1 MEDLTRFNPTNC
13 PGSMTHRLSR
23 YCSVLLSAAILLCG
37 VRSVNADEHDEEK
50 ARTTTERFLK
60 VLLANPRYG
69 TAFDRVYSFHMDRGS
84 IRTLQTSLQKAAKLP
99 LDPDADLAGTA
110 DETAIAMPE
119 DADPA
124 NASLLLGL
132 IELKHS
138 ESDAAI
144 VVLQN
149 AAALDPDNAMA
160 HWSLA
165 RAFSMAHRTD
175 EAVASLEQA
184 LKCEPAKQDLLEIYK
199 ELARNLHRAQ
209 KPAEALQ
216 VWQRLEAEFP
226 GDLRVREQI
235 AATLAEDG
243 RWDESLTRYL
253 ALAQDSKIADQRVQ
267 ANLAASDVML
277 QLGRSQDAIQLLE
290 KQLARL
296 DSDSWLFKEI
306 RRRIESV
313 FRNEKDLPGL
323 VAYYDGWIKTHPEDV
338 DAMSRLARTL
348 TLQDRS
354 LEALDLYRKAI
365 LLAPSNVSLREALI
379 SLLVRDAKVA
389 DAIIQ
394 YEEMSKFDA
403 DNRDHIEAWGLLYL
417 SLKDV
422 PLAERQ
428 QQAASVWERL
438 LAGREEDP
446 VTLAR
451 LAGLLRRADLP
462 DRAIALYQSAI
473 DKAPNEP
480 QYREYLGEYL
490 HRLQRPDEAVVA
502 WNEMGTGSRRT
513 KENLIRLAEV
523 LNQFNQIE
531 PALAS
536 MREAC
541 GLSPDPLERV
551 QFAEM
556 LRTGRAAGREPSVSS
571 HNTDTENTNAVAES
585 HSEGSRPPLAED
597 ILFTEAFEQLDLAD
611 QSAETPDERQQ
622 ILKERIQCLIAAGQL
637 EQQIRQLATELNAG
651 TNVTAERWRTLAMF
665 QDAAEK
671 TNEATASAAKVVE
684 LQPDS
689 ILGWTLLADLYERTG
704 RLGDAAAA
712 LQKLASLDRRGISEY
727 LRRSAK
733 LQVRLGQFDAALAT
747 GRDVIKATPGNPEAY
762 QFFAD
767 LAFEV
772 GQPKIAVDA
781 LRQAVRV
788 NPGDEVSLKALAKT
802 LADEFQT
809 PEAIELYWRAF
820 EKAPD
825 LESQTQIVIALSN
838 LYLRSNQFPKL
849 IGRLELRSRE
859 LNLPTEMTRCIA
871 TAYREAGD
879 FRKARETLLS
889 AAEGTDTDVGILR
902 QLVQLSLQEQNEVEA
917 IDYQRRIVAQTSGD
931 SERKHLAEMLLA
943 AGQSEDGYHVFEST
957 ADATVTDAMLLAEIQ
972 LGGSGRNIAS
982 VIKAC
987 REYLESTPN
996 DWSVLASLATLLQQT
1011 DQREEASH
1019 LALQVLGMTV
1029 APEAI
1034 GSLNTLPVIDAR
1046 SSSIQRHTNY
1056 LTTYHAVPKNTF
1068 VAAYCRCAD
1077 ILLLTA
1083 GTPHADA
1090 MPQIF
1095 KAESRARLGDLP
1107 LVFIADNLPPTSQA
1121 IDLFLNHMKNETE
1134 SQNLTDDQRLLLQ
1147 LVVTELRIRFH
1158 RIATE
1163 DLSHERAEFVRRLPT
1178 QVGTHPE
1185 FFDRNQI
1192 LDRVWSIF
1200 ESDTIATKQLLTA
1213 LRESLKAVT
1222 EDRSRAVVAAIAMAF
1237 EDAPLLVAAAETVIP
1252 TPMQESEDGFW
1263 ESLTRIWRL
1272 AGLLEKRMITSP
1284 LKDSELLA
1292 TQASLVCRFSKLPSR
1307 NLTELLNDAS
1317 AMGISSWRSILFSE
1331 SDNVMEHSLFLLS
1344 VNEKTGRALTEWAEK
1359 NLADPDPLFR
1369 ARAHL
1374 LLPSENS
1381 NEQAVLHLIQAAEAM
1396 PDVPGLRFACALEA
1410 ARLNLLDEAVQL
1422 LDSMQVSDPAS
1433 KVEIEIKALDWSLAG
1448 GNKSRAIVA
1457 AETLFGLPLNVDQQK
1472 SLAARYSQLGLTGK
1486 FSALQAR
1493 LGRGSETRQSVLAQ
1507 QLQSYL
1513 AQSNNELAGE
1523 VAWELLKLASGGTLF
1538 SGHRPNDDR
1547 DDGGERLQA
1556 IKALGK
1562 LKRLQPL
1569 IDRYEAMLEASPES
1583 VDLLEILC
1591 EFHEAAEQFPQLA
1604 EKRDRIALLSKKAP
1618 PSLKAKAV
1626 ALENS
1631 GDVSGACDIYLQ
1643 ILKGDPEAFA
1653 DEMETYVQA
1662 FERAKRHAD
1671 FLTAV
1676 LRIDPAL
1683 WSDNAALLIN
1693 IAAELA
1699 RAKTND
1705 AVVKECVEAML
1716 ANEDTRRLAIGGF
1729 LARPDVVAEETL
1741 LPAIQD
1747 ELTSED
1753 AFEDLIRCNETFL
1766 ILQGVKQEASLKSLH
1781 EFLTSRRAA
1790 GRQPSVS
1797 TPPSTLVP
1805 SEKESE
1811 TEGSPPPLAEMQTD
1825 LMLIFLDARLGERA
1839 AVEQRVKLLLF
1850 VDAVTPA
1857 PSSGLAASVGDS
1869 TRQRRENGSPGGEK
1883 GGGEVAFGV
1892 LVLNTRLKD
1901 LGKEWDNVRLA
1912 LLESLAAKIAAQDA
1926 EKQNELADSV
1936 LDELGS
1942 VYESLGQTQKARSI
1956 LNQRIQT
1963 MLVSTGADNGKASES
1978 IRQLLQAGEKIQ
1990 HSGFPIE
1997 GARLLL
2003 NVTPHDIDEFTS
2015 DLDDDK
2021 AIAFKSR
2028 FNASQRWARQ
2038 QITPEKIVTWFEMSV
2053 SDLTG
2058 DSSGTDPESTD
2069 ILLEV
2074 SGVTDPRTSDKDAL
2088 QRLTIESLLLNSI
2101 RKSEFTDPDLI
2112 KRTDAAVSQLVVIEQ
2127 LNLPLLTVALAFSD
2141 RMSLTDRDALNER
2154 IAAAANIPV
2163 IITES
2168 NPADRKSSRLP
2179 EALRSD
2185 PDLSCMQTARLLAT
2199 QADRQPLVTH
2209 LLNRS
2214 AAAAARCNS
2223 RLLKIAVLNEC
2234 VAVAKLA
2241 GLKDQV
2247 SQLELA
2253 AQAAIEVQLQSASP
2267 GGIDGDIDL
2276 AHEIRTRLLNKK

>member
-23 YCSVLLSAAILLCG
+23 YCFVLLSAAILFCG
-37 VRSVNADEHDEEK
+37 VRSVNADENDEAK

-119 DADPA
+119 HADPE

-144 VVLQN
+144 SALQN
-149 AAALDPDNAMA
+149 AASLSPRNAMA

-165 RAFSMAHRTD
+165 RAFSMAHQSED
-175 EAVASLEQA
+175 AIASLEKA
-184 LKCEPAKQDLLEIYK
+184 LDCEPAKPDLMEIYK

-277 QLGRSQDAIQLLE
+277 QLGRSQDSIELLE
-290 KQLARL
+290 KQLASL

-348 TLQDRS
+348 TLLDRS
-354 LEALDLYRKAI
+354 PEALDLYRKAI

-389 DAIIQ
+389 DAIAQ
-394 YEEMSKFDA
+394 YAEMSKFDA

-417 SLKDV
+417 SVKDA

-428 QQAASVWERL
+428 QQAATVWERL

-502 WNEMGTGSRRT
+502 WSEMATGSRRT

-523 LNQFNQIE
+523 LNQFDQIE

-541 GLSPDPLERV
+541 SLNADPLERV
-551 QFAEM
+551 QFAEL
-556 LRTGRAAGREPSVSS
+556 LRNRRAAGREPSESS
-571 HNTDTENTNAVAES
+571 LTVEDGANVVAES
-585 HSEGSRPPLAED
+585 HSEGSRPPLAGE
-597 ILFTEAFEQLDLAD
+597 FVEAFEQLDLAE
-611 QSAETPDERQQ
+611 QAAETTDERQQ
-622 ILKERIQCLIAAGQL
+622 ILNERIQCLIAAGQL
-637 EQQIRQLATELNAG
+637 ERLIQQLATELNAG

-671 TNEATASAAKVVE
+671 TNEATASSMKVVE

-689 ILGWTLLADLYERTG
+689 ILGWSLLADLYERTG
-704 RLGDAAAA
+704 RLGDAAVA

-727 LRRSAK
+727 LRKSAK

-788 NPGDEVSLKALAKT
+788 NPGDEASLKALAKT

-820 EKAPD
+820 EKVLD
-825 LESQTQIVIALSN
+825 LESQTQIVVALSN

-849 IGRLELRSRE
+849 IERLELRSRE

-943 AGQSEDGYHVFEST
+943 AGQSEEGYRVFEST

-1011 DQREEASH
+1011 NQREEASH

-1046 SSSIQRHTNY
+1046 SSSIQSHTNY

-1237 EDAPLLVAAAETVIP
+1237 EDAPLLIAAAETVIP

-1292 TQASLVCRFSKLPSR
+1292 TQASLVCRFSKLRSR

-1344 VNEKTGRALTEWAEK
+1344 VNEKTGRALTEWADT

-1448 GNKSRAIVA
+1448 GNNSRAIVA

-1486 FSALQAR
+1486 LSALQAR

-1569 IDRYEAMLEASPES
+1569 IDRYEAMLDASPES

-1643 ILKGDPEAFA
+1643 ILKDDPEAFA

-1671 FLTAV
+1671 FLTGV
-1676 LRIDPAL
+1676 MRIDPAL

-1741 LPAIQD
+1741 LPAIQA

-1753 AFEDLIRCNETFL
+1753 ACEDLIRCNETFL
-1766 ILQGVKQEASLKSLH
+1766 ILQGVKQQASLKSLH

-1825 LMLIFLDARLGERA
+1825 LMLIFLDARLGDSAEVQSRVKQLNPADA
-1839 AVEQRVKLLLF
+1839 AV
-1850 VDAVTPA
+1850 
-1857 PSSGLAASVGDS
+1857 
-1869 TRQRRENGSPGGEK
+1869 
-1883 GGGEVAFGV
+1883 FGV

-1901 LGKEWDNVRLA
+1901 LGKEWDSVRLA
-1912 LLESLAAKIAAQDA
+1912 LLESLAAEIPEQDD
-1926 EKQNELADSV
+1926 ETQNELADSV

-1956 LNQRIQT
+1956 LNQRIQR
-1963 MLVSTGADNGKASES
+1963 MLISTGADNGKASES
-1978 IRQLLQAGEKIQ
+1978 IRLLLQAGEKIQ

-2058 DSSGTDPESTD
+2058 DSPGTDPESID

-2074 SGVTDPRTSDKDAL
+2074 SGATDPRTSDKDAL

-2101 RKSEFTDPDLI
+2101 RKSEFTDPNLI
-2112 KRTDAAVSQLVVIEQ
+2112 KRTDAAVSQLTMNDKIQ
-2127 LNLPLLTVALAFSD
+2127 LPLLTVALALSD
-2141 RMSLTDRDALNER
+2141 RMPLTNRDALNAR
-2154 IAAAANIPV
+2154 IDAAANLPV
-2163 IITES
+2163 IIPES
-2168 NPADRKSSRLP
+2168 NPAERKSSRLP

-2199 QADRQPLVTH
+2199 QPDRQPLVTH

>member
-1 MEDLTRFNPTNC
+1 
-13 PGSMTHRLSR
+13 
-23 YCSVLLSAAILLCG
+23 
-37 VRSVNADEHDEEK
+37 
-50 ARTTTERFLK
+50 
-60 VLLANPRYG
+60 
-69 TAFDRVYSFHMDRGS
+69 
-84 IRTLQTSLQKAAKLP
+84 
-99 LDPDADLAGTA
+99 
-110 DETAIAMPE
+110 
-119 DADPA
+119 
-124 NASLLLGL
+124 
-132 IELKHS
+132 
-138 ESDAAI
+138 
-144 VVLQN
+144 
-149 AAALDPDNAMA
+149 
-160 HWSLA
+160 
-165 RAFSMAHRTD
+165 
-175 EAVASLEQA
+175 
-184 LKCEPAKQDLLEIYK
+184 
-199 ELARNLHRAQ
+199 
-209 KPAEALQ
+209 
-216 VWQRLEAEFP
+216 
-226 GDLRVREQI
+226 
-235 AATLAEDG
+235 
-243 RWDESLTRYL
+243 
-253 ALAQDSKIADQRVQ
+253 
-267 ANLAASDVML
+267 
-277 QLGRSQDAIQLLE
+277 
-290 KQLARL
+290 
-296 DSDSWLFKEI
+296 
-306 RRRIESV
+306 
-313 FRNEKDLPGL
+313 
-323 VAYYDGWIKTHPEDV
+323 
-338 DAMSRLARTL
+338 
-348 TLQDRS
+348 
-354 LEALDLYRKAI
+354 
-365 LLAPSNVSLREALI
+365 
-379 SLLVRDAKVA
+379 
-389 DAIIQ
+389 
-394 YEEMSKFDA
+394 
-403 DNRDHIEAWGLLYL
+403 
-417 SLKDV
+417 
-422 PLAERQ
+422 
-428 QQAASVWERL
+428 
-438 LAGREEDP
+438 
-446 VTLAR
+446 
-451 LAGLLRRADLP
+451 
-462 DRAIALYQSAI
+462 
-473 DKAPNEP
+473 
-480 QYREYLGEYL
+480 
-490 HRLQRPDEAVVA
+490 
-502 WNEMGTGSRRT
+502 
-513 KENLIRLAEV
+513 
-523 LNQFNQIE
+523 
-531 PALAS
+531 
-536 MREAC
+536 
-541 GLSPDPLERV
+541 
-551 QFAEM
+551 
-556 LRTGRAAGREPSVSS
+556 
-571 HNTDTENTNAVAES
+571 
-585 HSEGSRPPLAED
+585 
-597 ILFTEAFEQLDLAD
+597 
-611 QSAETPDERQQ
+611 
-622 ILKERIQCLIAAGQL
+622 
-637 EQQIRQLATELNAG
+637 
-651 TNVTAERWRTLAMF
+651 
-665 QDAAEK
+665 
-671 TNEATASAAKVVE
+671 
-684 LQPDS
+684 
-689 ILGWTLLADLYERTG
+689 
-704 RLGDAAAA
+704 
-712 LQKLASLDRRGISEY
+712 
-727 LRRSAK
+727 
-733 LQVRLGQFDAALAT
+733 
-747 GRDVIKATPGNPEAY
+747 
-762 QFFAD
+762 
-767 LAFEV
+767 
-772 GQPKIAVDA
+772 
-781 LRQAVRV
+781 VRV
-788 NPGDEVSLKALAKT
+788 NPGDEASLKALAKT

-820 EKAPD
+820 EKVLD
-825 LESQTQIVIALSN
+825 LESQTQIVVALSN
-838 LYLRSNQFPKL
+838 LYLRSNQFRKL
-849 IGRLELRSRE
+849 IERLELRSRE

-943 AGQSEDGYHVFEST
+943 AGQSEEGYRVFEST

-1011 DQREEASH
+1011 NQREEASH

-1237 EDAPLLVAAAETVIP
+1237 EDAPLLIAAAETVIP

-1344 VNEKTGRALTEWAEK
+1344 VNEKTGRALTEWADK

-1396 PDVPGLRFACALEA
+1396 PDIPGLRFACALEA

-1472 SLAARYSQLGLTGK
+1472 SLAARYSQLGLNGK
-1486 FSALQAR
+1486 LSALQAR

-1513 AQSNNELAGE
+1513 AQGNNELAGE

-1591 EFHEAAEQFPQLA
+1591 EFHEAAAQFPQLA

-1671 FLTAV
+1671 FLTSV
-1676 LRIDPAL
+1676 IRLDQNL
-1683 WSDNAALLIN
+1683 WSGNAALLIN

-1705 AVVKECVEAML
+1705 PVVKECVEAML
-1716 ANEDTRRLAIGGF
+1716 ANENTRRLAIGGF

-1741 LPAIQD
+1741 LPAIQE

-1753 AFEDLIRCNETFL
+1753 AFDDLIRCNETFL

-1811 TEGSPPPLAEMQTD
+1811 PEGSPPPLAEMQTD
-1825 LMLIFLDARLGERA
+1825 LMLIFLDARLGDRV
-1839 AVEQRVKLLLF
+1839 AVEQRVKELF
-1850 VDAVTPA
+1850 GDAATNA

-1901 LGKEWDNVRLA
+1901 LGKEWDSVRLA

-2038 QITPEKIVTWFEMSV
+2038 QITPEKLVTWFEMSV

-2141 RMSLTDRDALNER
+2141 RMSLTDRDALNAR
-2154 IAAAANIPV
+2154 IDAAANLPV
-2163 IITES
+2163 IIPES
-2168 NPADRKSSRLP
+2168 NPAERKSSRLP

-2199 QADRQPLVTH
+2199 QADRQPLVTN

-2214 AAAAARCNS
+2214 AAAAAHCNS

-2247 SQLELA
+2247 SQLKLA

>member
-1 MEDLTRFNPTNC
+1 MNDLTRSHSSNC
-13 PGSMTHRLSR
+13 PGFMTYRFFQ
-23 YCSVLLSAAILLCG
+23 YFAVLLSAVLLMCAG
-37 VRSVNADEHDEEK
+37 TFVNTTSVNADEHDEEK

-69 TAFDRVYSFHMDRGS
+69 TAFDRVYGFHMDRGS

-99 LDPDADLAGTA
+99 LDPDADFAGTA
-110 DETAIAMPE
+110 DETTIALPE

-144 VVLQN
+144 VALQN
-149 AAALDPDNAMA
+149 AAALDTDNAIA

-184 LKCEPAKQDLLEIYK
+184 LKCEPAKPDLMEIYK
-199 ELARNLHRAQ
+199 ELARSRQRAQ

-216 VWQRLEAEFP
+216 VWQRLESEFP

-290 KQLARL
+290 KQLASL

-323 VAYYDGWIKTHPEDV
+323 VAYYDGWIKTHAEDV

-348 TLQDRS
+348 TLLDRS
-354 LEALDLYRKAI
+354 PQALDLYRKAI

-379 SLLVRDAKVA
+379 LPLVRDAKVA

-428 QQAASVWERL
+428 QQAANVWERL

-462 DRAIALYQSAI
+462 DRAIASYQSAI

-502 WNEMGTGSRRT
+502 WKEMATGSRRT

-523 LNQFNQIE
+523 LSQFDQIE

-541 GLSPDPLERV
+541 GLNPDPLERV

-556 LRTGRAAGREPSVSS
+556 LRTGRAAGRELSVSS
-571 HNTDTENTNAVAES
+571 LTVEDGANVVAES
-585 HSEGSRPPLAED
+585 HSEGSRPPLAGE
-597 ILFTEAFEQLDLAD
+597 FVEAFEQLDLAD

-704 RLGDAAAA
+704 RLGDAADA
-712 LQKLASLDRRGISEY
+712 LQKLASLDRRGLSEY
-727 LRRSAK
+727 LRKSAK
-733 LQVRLGQFDAALAT
+733 LQVRLGQFDAALAN
-747 GRDVIKATPGNPEAY
+747 GRDVINATPGNPEAY

-772 GQPKIAVDA
+772 GQPKIAVDS

-788 NPGDEVSLKALAKT
+788 NPGDEASLKALAKT

-825 LESQTQIVIALSN
+825 LESQTQIVVALSN
-838 LYLRSNQFPKL
+838 LYLRSNQFRKL
-849 IGRLELRSRE
+849 IERLELRSRE

-879 FRKARETLLS
+879 FRKARMTLEKLNGDAVNDDLLRELLALAKAEHNEEQAAAIQEQISSSGTSVPTPMDEASGVVSAPEPISETLGDILKEIRQPS
-889 AAEGTDTDVGILR
+889 HEGNLESRAE
-902 QLVQLSLQEQNEVEA
+902 
-917 IDYQRRIVAQTSGD
+917 
-931 SERKHLAEMLLA
+931 
-943 AGQSEDGYHVFEST
+943 
-957 ADATVTDAMLLAEIQ
+957 
-972 LGGSGRNIAS
+972 
-982 VIKAC
+982 AC
-987 REYLESTPN
+987 RKYLARMPN
-996 DWSVLASLATLLQQT
+996 DWSVLATLATILSKSGKHT
-1011 DQREEASH
+1011 EA
-1019 LALQVLGMTV
+1019 AEV
-1029 APEAI
+1029 AK
-1034 GSLNTLPVIDAR
+1034 R
-1046 SSSIQRHTNY
+1046 
-1056 LTTYHAVPKNTF
+1056 
-1068 VAAYCRCAD
+1068 VAAMSIPQNARGTIPDLGTPDDRLSRDPFRKHMNGLKRRFHIDTDTFTAAWCRCCD
-1077 ILLLTA
+1077 ILLLA
-1083 GTPHADA
+1083 
-1090 MPQIF
+1090 
-1095 KAESRARLGDLP
+1095 
-1107 LVFIADNLPPTSQA
+1107 
-1121 IDLFLNHMKNETE
+1121 NEA
-1134 SQNLTDDQRLLLQ
+1134 QPQ
-1147 LVVTELRIRFH
+1147 LVPVL
-1158 RIATE
+1158 
-1163 DLSHERAEFVRRLPT
+1163 LSHENMDRFADVPFWFVSGHVTEESP
-1178 QVGTHPE
+1178 
-1185 FFDRNQI
+1185 I
-1192 LDRVWSIF
+1192 LDVILAQTQQLAATADWSLERRFTYSLRELDLRVRFGRAGNGDLDLVRQTVLDQLPNIIINQP
-1200 ESDTIATKQLLTA
+1200 DTIRKYPIVGCVWQIFHGTPAMVEQLLSELGKCTTTTQDP
-1213 LRESLKAVT
+1213 K
-1222 EDRSRAVVAAIAMAF
+1222 SRAAIAAF
-1237 EDAPLLVAAAETVIP
+1237 AWLFADGNLFEQAAELPAPTMASPAGVFSTTLEAILSGIELHHAGTVTTQFRDLQLMTRFATVATRHAAIP
-1252 TPMQESEDGFW
+1252 FNAEVSIQQ
-1263 ESLTRIWRL
+1263 SLQNRFDNDDRHLDWVSTLI
-1272 AGLLEKRMITSP
+1272 EKRSFGI
-1284 LKDSELLA
+1284 
-1292 TQASLVCRFSKLPSR
+1292 VLPSKVTHGTLGEMAR
-1307 NLTELLNDAS
+1307 IT
-1317 AMGISSWRSILFSE
+1317 WR
-1331 SDNVMEHSLFLLS
+1331 MQS
-1344 VNEKTGRALTEWAEK
+1344 VTDG
-1359 NLADPDPLFR
+1359 DPLFS

-1374 LLPSENS
+1374 ILAASFDGNEQLHLVKAAELLPT
-1381 NEQAVLHLIQAAEAM
+1381 
-1396 PDVPGLRFACALEA
+1396 VPGLRFDLAIEAANAGLWPEAVALLDLISVNDTSERITIESKALE
-1410 ARLNLLDEAVQL
+1410 
-1422 LDSMQVSDPAS
+1422 
-1433 KVEIEIKALDWSLAG
+1433 WSLAA
-1448 GNKSRAIVA
+1448 GNKERARLA
-1457 AETLFGLPLNVDQQK
+1457 AKRLFGLPIDQTQQMQ
-1472 SLAARYSQLGLTGK
+1472 LASRLSQLGLEEELD
-1486 FSALQAR
+1486 ALERR
-1493 LGRGSETRQSVLAQ
+1493 LGRGTETRQSVLAQ

-1513 AQSNNELAGE
+1513 AQGNNELAGE

-1676 LRIDPAL
+1676 LSLDPDL
-1683 WSDNAALLIN
+1683 WSGNAALLIN

-1705 AVVKECVEAML
+1705 PVVKECVEAML
-1716 ANEDTRRLAIGGF
+1716 ANENTRRLAIGGF

-1741 LPAIQD
+1741 LPAIQE

-1753 AFEDLIRCNETFL
+1753 AFDDLIRCNETFL

-1811 TEGSPPPLAEMQTD
+1811 PEGSPPPLAEMQTD
-1825 LMLIFLDARLGERA
+1825 LMLIFLDARLGDRV
-1839 AVEQRVKLLLF
+1839 AVEQRVKELF
-1850 VDAVTPA
+1850 GDAATNA

-1901 LGKEWDNVRLA
+1901 LGKEWDSVRLA

-2038 QITPEKIVTWFEMSV
+2038 QITPEKLVTWFEMSV

-2074 SGVTDPRTSDKDAL
+2074 SGVTDPRSSDKDAL

-2154 IAAAANIPV
+2154 IAAAANLPV